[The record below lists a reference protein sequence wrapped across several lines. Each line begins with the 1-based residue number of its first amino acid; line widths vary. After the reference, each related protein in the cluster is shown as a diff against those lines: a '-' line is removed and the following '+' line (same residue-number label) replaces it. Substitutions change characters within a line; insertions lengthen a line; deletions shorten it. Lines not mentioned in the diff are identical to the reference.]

1 VVYNAKSVYNA
12 KGVYN
17 GETVYNE
24 GGGGGPITEVLIGGK
39 TYPVIQIGPL
49 YWTTL
54 NLDYIDDNIVLGGIP
69 TFDYGSPHGWYYQN
83 DEEQF
88 GWNGKKF
95 GLLYNNLAV
104 EYLETN
110 KAALLNGF
118 RVPKEADY
126 QNLENEIGTIDF
138 IKKLKSTNYWNT
150 PGTNESGF
158 SMVPG
163 GACSGA
169 DYQPET
175 WSDIYVQSNLR
186 MITSDHLGKMFR
198 ADNNNTYTLLR
209 AANESFGISVRLCK
223 DV

>member
-1 VVYNAKSVYNA
+1 MVYNAKSVYNA

-24 GGGGGPITEVLIGGK
+24 GGGGPITDVLIGGK

-54 NLDYIDDNIVLGGIP
+54 NLDYIDDNIILGGTP
-69 TFDYGSPHGWYYQN
+69 TFDYVNAHAWYYQN
-83 DEEQF
+83 DEYQF
-88 GWNGKKF
+88 GWNGIKF

-126 QNLENEIGTIDF
+126 QSLENEIGTTDF

-169 DYQPET
+169 DYQPIT

-198 ADNNNTYTLLR
+198 ANDDNSYILLR
-209 AANESFGISVRLCK
+209 TANEAFGISVRLCK